1 MKRNALIRIADW
13 QQERETLLAIRVA
26 VFVEEQGVPLELEED
41 EHDARASHLLATLPE
56 AGAVGTARLL
66 DNGHI
71 GRMAVRAPWRSRGIG
86 SALLQALIEHAHDR
100 GTDELFLNAQCSA
113 ESFYQRFGFL
123 AEGDVFDDAGIP
135 HRRMRLITP

>member
-13 QQERETLLAIRVA
+13 QQERETLPAIRVA

-41 EHDARASHLLATLPE
+41 EHDARALHLLATLPE

-100 GTDELFLNAQCSA
+100 GADELFLNAQCSA

-123 AEGDVFDDAGIP
+123 AEGDVF
-135 HRRMRLITP
+135 